1 MEVTIQGEVLCED
14 CTTALSANALPAIAA
29 AADGVHS
36 AGREGGGGR
45 VGGLDREREQLSALA
60 DEVRYGQAAVRAG
73 DTLVHELQQAMRR
86 HRAATAR
93 RLALVQKEI
102 DEVLV
107 THSLLETEAE
117 EVEAIARGVTGVP
130 PEEGDGAVEE
140 ADAWARAMLLAEEVA
155 ATELAIE
162 KEEAELVAETGGDAK
177 LFMDGAEATVMK
189 GIVAALSG
197 KPTRRQLSTPPEPEP
212 EPEPVP
218 APAPAPASS
227 GGDAELDAAK
237 SSLFAGAKKPAAAS
251 DDDALDEQKS
261 ALFSGAKPK
270 AKPADDDDA
279 ELAAAKGAL
288 FGGAKPK
295 AKPADDDDA
304 E

>member
-1 MEVTIQGEVLCED
+1 MEVTIQGEVLCEE

-60 DEVRYGQAAVRAG
+60 DEVRYGQAAVHAG
-73 DTLVHELQQAMRR
+73 DTLVRELQQAMRR

-130 PEEGDGAVEE
+130 PEEGDSAVEE

-212 EPEPVP
+212 EPEPEP
-218 APAPAPASS
+218 APTTARSRSTRLSASPRSNMRRRQAVSNPLVLAVFAEVEERKAQLPALLRRQDPGGS
-227 GGDAELDAAK
+227 GRLGRRQLGEALGAAGVK
-237 SSLFAGAKKPAAAS
+237 L
-251 DDDALDEQKS
+251 S
-261 ALFSGAKPK
+261 A
-270 AKPADDDDA
+270 DR
-279 ELAAAKGAL
+279 
-288 FGGAKPK
+288 
-295 AKPADDDDA
+295 
-304 E
+304 